1 MDWKKSHD
9 QTHWLFPS
17 FFQFYLHNMVVL
29 QGKKTELS
37 SIVQWVYLGVLS
49 KYCFSLNKNDC
60 VIDHVQLSSLRYW
73 YNLF

>member
-17 FFQFYLHNMVVL
+17 IFQFYLHDMVVL

-37 SIVQWVYLGVLS
+37 SIVQWVYLGFCQNIVLVS
-49 KYCFSLNKNDC
+49 TKTIASLIMGNWA
-60 VIDHVQLSSLRYW
+60 L
-73 YNLF
+73 